1 MKVKNIAVLGAG
13 SWGATLAVLL
23 SGKKY
28 HVSLW
33 EFYRKQATLLNKS
46 RKLPFLPGLKIPK
59 DINIT
64 NDISEAVKD
73 AMIIVFAV
81 PSQTVRNTAKML
93 LGVKFPENTIIVN
106 VSKGIEI
113 QTSMLISDVLK
124 QELRGK
130 PGNRI
135 VALSGPSHAEEVSR
149 KMSTTIVA
157 ASRNPSIAR
166 TVQKVF
172 GTPYFRIYTSKDVT
186 GVEIGGSL
194 KNIIAIAAGI
204 GDGMGMGDNAKA
216 ALITR
221 GSFEIM
227 KLGKLYG
234 AKNMTFAGLSGIGDL
249 IVTCT
254 SRNSRNRNFGEK
266 IGSGKTIKQS
276 LTEIGMTV
284 EGISTTRAARKIA
297 RKHKIQ
303 MPITEKLYQVLFQR
317 KNPIKAEKELMNRTL
332 KSEY

>member
-1 MKVKNIAVLGAG
+1 MKIKNIAVLGAG

-23 SGKKY
+23 NEKKY

-33 EFYRKQATLLNKS
+33 EFCGKQASLLEKS
-46 RKLPFLPGLKIPK
+46 RKLSFLPGLKIPK
-59 DINIT
+59 SILIT

-73 AMIIVFAV
+73 ALIIIFAV

-93 LGVKFPENTIIVN
+93 SAVPFPENTIIVN

-113 QTSMLISDVLK
+113 KTSLLLSDVIK
-124 QELRGK
+124 QELPGK
-130 PGNRI
+130 PGKRI

-149 KMSTTIVA
+149 KMSTAIVA
-157 ASRNPSIAR
+157 ASRNLSLAR
-166 TVQKVF
+166 TIQEVF
-172 GTPYFRIYTSKDVT
+172 KTPYFRTYTSDDIT
-186 GVEIGGSL
+186 GVQIGGSL

-204 GDGMGMGDNAKA
+204 GDGMGLGDNAKA

-227 KLGKLYG
+227 QLGKLYG
-234 AKNMTFAGLSGIGDL
+234 AKDTTFAGLSGMGDL

-254 SRNSRNRNFGEK
+254 SSNSRNRNFGEK
-266 IGSGKTIKQS
+266 IGTGKTIEQS
-276 LTEIGMTV
+276 LAEIGMTV

-297 RKHKIQ
+297 KKHKIQ
-303 MPITEKLYQVLFQR
+303 MPITEELYQVLFQK
-317 KNPIKAEKELMNRTL
+317 KNPLKAEKELMARTL